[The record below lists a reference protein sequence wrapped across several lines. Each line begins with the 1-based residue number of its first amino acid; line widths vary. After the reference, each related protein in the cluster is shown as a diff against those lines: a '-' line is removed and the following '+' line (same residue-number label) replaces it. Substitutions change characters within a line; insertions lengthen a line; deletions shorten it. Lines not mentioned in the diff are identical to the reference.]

1 MVYKE
6 ISEYMYKLFVVNT
19 YAAAI
24 QRNDGK
30 YITKYFPVTSFVLEE
45 MLKNGGSMGC
55 YQQGYKNNMLKWI
68 CFDFDCP
75 DKENSDV
82 RTLYKESV
90 QPFLQC
96 LDQNEIRYLV
106 EFSGRRG
113 IHVWILFD
121 VIMPKNTGYQIMER
135 IKQLGL
141 NHIGKK
147 IHIDYFPAT
156 DSAKGNKVG
165 KQVKFPLSK
174 HKAGGQSYFIVD
186 RLLEEEEI
194 GTEEFWV
201 SQLKILERYNVNN
214 LQWVLDKLL
223 IDKNTSIVKQ
233 YKYRKYLVLDQ
244 IEVTLEDVERILS
257 ETTVFKNIFMRMKQG
272 QAQKQDWTVLLGT
285 LSCCDTN
292 CEIVKNLFATFPN
305 YDVEKTLKNIARLKE
320 SFFPATFEYLYYIYE
335 LPVQED
341 IDLSETGFHYL
352 ISRLG
357 YEESVIEK
365 YDGFNEK
372 EGIQNLR
379 YTLIKEIN
387 YLLDNDEVPDIII
400 WNRLKNMKPYDLKQI
415 ELKIQKIVEGEK
427 LEAVYPRDYIVYQ
440 RKESETKIRK
450 LVSLSAEERI
460 LTTHL
465 MLKLYE
471 QLRSNWHSYS
481 YNISL
486 CSQTDIFYSWY
497 SSWGN
502 YIEQI
507 KVFLDISFLEDYDV
521 FVLDLKGFYDHID
534 FLSVYKALNGRLNDE
549 SKKILTFLVNYNENL
564 MREVYG
570 ELRQGVPQGP
580 AYGRV
585 IAEQYLDYIIQMILE
600 KYDRNMFRLYRYVDD
615 IVVYCCKDFDGRK
628 LYMDMQ
634 YTLSLFGL
642 PINNE
647 KSEYLGRIG
656 DLGENERGKILHKDK
671 FDYDLRKDDFNRVL
685 FIEERQKNIQKYLL
699 KNDFEISQ
707 VGYVFGTHTATEAI
721 KTYYQKYSE
730 MIFSSEIGRGR
741 NFKKFFEYVFT
752 HKEMLEDA
760 LERELFLMIPIQS
773 LAFAN
778 CIHVLYIL
786 LKEHIVGW
794 EDIKRLQK
802 EFLEKVKNEVK
813 DERTKA
819 VLSALLLMGESV

>member
-45 MLKNGGSMGC
+45 MLKSGGSMGC

-82 RTLYKESV
+82 RALYKEIIR
-90 QPFLQC
+90 PFLQC

-165 KQVKFPLSK
+165 KQVKFPLSR
-174 HKAGGQSYFIVD
+174 HKAGGQSYFIKD
-186 RLLEEEEI
+186 RLLDEEEI
-194 GTEEFWV
+194 GTEEFWI
-201 SQLKILERYNVNN
+201 SQLKILEQYDVNN

-223 IDKNTSIVKQ
+223 IDKNTSIIKQ
-233 YKYRKYLVLDQ
+233 YKYRKYLVLNQ
-244 IEVTLEDVERILS
+244 VEVTLEDVERILS
-257 ETTVFKNIFMRMKQG
+257 ETTVFKNIFIRMKQG

-292 CEIVKNLFATFPN
+292 CEILRNLFATFPN

-320 SFFPATFEYLYYIYE
+320 SYFPATFEYLYHIYE
-335 LPVQED
+335 LPVQEG

-352 ISRLG
+352 LSRLG
-357 YEESVIEK
+357 YEKNVIEK

-372 EGIQNLR
+372 RGVQDLR

-415 ELKIQKIVEGEK
+415 ELKIQKIVEGEII
-427 LEAVYPRDYIVYQ
+427 EAVYPRDYIVYQ

-465 MLKLYE
+465 MLKLYD

-502 YIEQI
+502 YIEQV
-507 KVFLDISFLEDYDV
+507 KVFLDIPFLEDYDV

-534 FLSVYKALNGRLNDE
+534 FLSVYKALNARLNDE

-615 IVVYCCKDFDGRK
+615 IIVYCCKEFDGRK

-634 YTLSLFGL
+634 YTLSLFSL

-647 KSEYLGRIG
+647 KSEYFGRIG

-685 FIEERQKNIQKYLL
+685 FVEERQKNIQKYLL

-707 VGYVFGTHTATEAI
+707 VGYVFGAHTATEAI

-730 MIFSSEIGRGR
+730 MIFRSEIGRGR

-760 LERELFLMIPIQS
+760 LERELFLMIPVQS

-778 CIHVLYIL
+778 CIHVLYVL
-786 LKEHIVGW
+786 LKEQTVSW
-794 EDIKRLQK
+794 EDIKRLQR
-802 EFLEKVKNEVK
+802 EFLEKVKDEVK

-819 VLSALLLMGESV
+819 VLCALLLMGENV